1 MPKSKQY
8 YHPDK
13 DWFVKHDLTPP
24 ASISHG
30 NEDEI
35 LKNIQS
41 MKVKSWHLQ
50 GNKLI
55 GEADA
60 GRVMQTIP
68 TDYICKGTDKNGLPI
83 LEKVVLSN

>member
-1 MPKSKQY
+1 MPKY

-24 ASISHG
+24 STTSHG
-30 NEDEI
+30 VEADI
-35 LKNIQS
+35 MKNISQ
-41 MKVKSWHLQ
+41 MKVKSWRLE

-83 LEKVVLSN
+83 LEKIVLSN